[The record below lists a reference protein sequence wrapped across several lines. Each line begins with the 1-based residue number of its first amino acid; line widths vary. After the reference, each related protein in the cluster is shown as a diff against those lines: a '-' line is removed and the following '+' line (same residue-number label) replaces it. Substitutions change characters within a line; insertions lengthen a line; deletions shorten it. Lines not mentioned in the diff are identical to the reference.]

1 VCRHID
7 GVVQLHTKNGYC
19 LELLWS
25 NRNAHADLVLP
36 HATDHG
42 HAGMVD
48 WYIPIVA
55 EAEKCVV
62 KHSWEPRVML
72 AHGTEPPILSDGD
85 MGVVAHVHLK
95 AQP

>member
-1 VCRHID
+1 
-7 GVVQLHTKNGYC
+7 
-19 LELLWS
+19 
-25 NRNAHADLVLP
+25 
-36 HATDHG
+36 
-42 HAGMVD
+42 MVD

-85 MGVVAHVHLK
+85 MGVVAHIHLK